1 MMFINNV
8 REEHVQIINLINTR
22 RAQSVINPINQI
34 RGVYIDSR
42 LTSVQWQF
50 SRITPPP
57 LLRTY
62 NLIT

>member
-42 LTSVQWQF
+42 LTSVQ
-50 SRITPPP
+50 
-57 LLRTY
+57 
-62 NLIT
+62 